1 MPQHEVDG
9 ALMQLV
15 RAELIFQH
23 GTPPDAEYTFK
34 HALVQDATYGT
45 LNRKHMQNHA
55 LRIWI
60 TVECR
65 QPVLAYFGY
74 PQAHEDDAERSVRA
88 ALTLVGGRL
97 AAKAATALRVR
108 VGIATGLVVVGDLT
122 ADDPA
127 HECKVVGETPNLA
140 ARLQAVAEPDTVVID
155 SNTRRLLGYLFEYS
169 AASPMYLATKPPCLT
184 ITCAQ
189 SR

>member
-1 MPQHEVDG
+1 VI
-9 ALMQLV
+9 V
-15 RAELIFQH
+15 KH
-23 GTPPDAEYTFK
+23 GGFVARYMGDA
-34 HALVQDATYGT
+34 
-45 LNRKHMQNHA
+45 
-55 LRIWI
+55 
-60 TVECR
+60 
-65 QPVLAYFGY
+65 VLAYFGY

-140 ARLQAVAEPDTVVID
+140 ARLQAVSRTRWID

-169 AASPMYLATKPPCLT
+169 ALGPLSIKGFDGPVAAWQVMGTSTVDSRFEALRATTTTLVGRDEE
-184 ITCAQ
+184 IDVLV
-189 SR
+189 RR